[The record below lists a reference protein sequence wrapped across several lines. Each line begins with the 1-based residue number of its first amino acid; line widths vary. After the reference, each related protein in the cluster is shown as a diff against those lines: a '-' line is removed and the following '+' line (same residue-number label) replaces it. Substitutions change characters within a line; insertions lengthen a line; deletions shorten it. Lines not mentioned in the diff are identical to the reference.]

1 MTAWQWVLGIGIG
14 FGAGV
19 LSGAFGVGGGII
31 TTPAVRLLGGTAI
44 QAIATPLPVIF
55 PTALTGAY
63 TYWRAGEIS
72 RRAISWG
79 LAPGMLGAI
88 LGALL
93 TEVIDARFLLIV
105 TAGLL
110 VLQSIRLARAQ
121 PGVERPRGSTP
132 GWQYAGAGAGAGIV
146 SGLLGVGGG
155 IIYVP
160 IVTTLLGMPIKR
172 ALGTSLVLIAA
183 IALPGTLVHATL
195 GNIDWTVFL
204 ALVLGVIPGARIGSL
219 LALRAQERS
228 LRLAVAGFLF
238 VVGLAYGAF
247 EITSALQGP
256 A

>member
-1 MTAWQWVLGIGIG
+1 VTVWQWVLGIGIG
-14 FGAGV
+14 FGAGI

-72 RRAISWG
+72 QRAIKWG
-79 LAPGMLGAI
+79 IAPGMLGAI
-88 LGALL
+88 VGAFA
-93 TEVIDARFLLIV
+93 TEIIDARVLLIV

-110 VLQSIRLARAQ
+110 VIQAVRLARQQ
-121 PGVERPRGSTP
+121 PGLKRPPGSTP
-132 GWQYAGAGAGAGIV
+132 GWQYAAAGAGAGVV
-146 SGLLGVGGG
+146 SGLLGIGGG

-183 IALPGTLVHATL
+183 IAIPGTLVHATL
-195 GNIDWTVFL
+195 GNIDWPVFF
-204 ALVLGVIPGARIGSL
+204 ALVLGVIPGARIGAL

-238 VVGLAYGAF
+238 VVGLGYGLF
-247 EITSALQGP
+247 EIASAMQGRP
-256 A
+256 